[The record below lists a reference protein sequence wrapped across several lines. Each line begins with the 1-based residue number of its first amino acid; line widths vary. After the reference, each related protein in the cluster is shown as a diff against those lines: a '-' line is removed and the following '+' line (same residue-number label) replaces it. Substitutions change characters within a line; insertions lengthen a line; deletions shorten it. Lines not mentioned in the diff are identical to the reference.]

1 MENKSDKCTSCK
13 YRIAPGGWA
22 ACDGCIHDEG
32 LKDRYEPMTNA
43 DRIRNMTDEELANYS
58 APGRLFARDVKIS
71 ARICRDAR
79 NAGWHGSKPRQK
91 ARGRNESS
99 DSLRG
104 IANRVQGVPGVG
116 A

>member
-1 MENKSDKCTSCK
+1 MKNELCTSCK
-13 YRIAPGGWA
+13 YRIAPDGWA

-43 DRIRNMTDEELANYS
+43 DRIRNMTDEELAKLLSTGTFICEGRKDICENMPGCEECRLAWLK
-58 APGRLFARDVKIS
+58 APAE
-71 ARICRDAR
+71 
-79 NAGWHGSKPRQK
+79 SKGK
-91 ARGRNESS
+91 NESP

-104 IANRVQGVPGVG
+104 IANRVQGVPGAG